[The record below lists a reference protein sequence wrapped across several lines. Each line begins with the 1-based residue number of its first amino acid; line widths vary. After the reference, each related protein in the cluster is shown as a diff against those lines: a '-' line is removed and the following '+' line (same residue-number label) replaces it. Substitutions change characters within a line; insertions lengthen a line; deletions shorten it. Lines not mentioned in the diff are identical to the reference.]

1 MNNNNSLDDLNNRP
15 ELDSNNFLN
24 QFIIDDENEFN
35 IFNGTKLGSLYYDFE
50 SFVSLCRKTNKPIIL
65 SINIQS
71 VQSKLHELISLIMD
85 MCSKNIYIDV
95 ISLQETWAV
104 PFPEAVSI
112 PGYQSIVLNCRKNS
126 RGGGVGFY
134 VRNNIEF
141 KVLQNLSP
149 FKENIIESLSIR
161 LKYPKFNLLVTN
173 IYRSPNPPPNQT
185 QLEALNMFTQ
195 EFDTLLDNLAATGLT
210 SFVVTD
216 SNINLLHE
224 NTANI
229 NYIDTIMS
237 NGYLQTI
244 TKATRIHDTSLS
256 LIDHVLTN
264 VIGSTNDVGTLV
276 NNISDHFINF
286 FFVPA
291 NKHNRKP
298 YYINKRIMS
307 KANKERFRDNL
318 SNLTWRN
325 VTNAT
330 HVDLAFDAFW
340 TDFKLLYDMCFPLTR
355 SHFNKNIHPKQPFM
369 TKGLLISRSNKEK
382 LHKNYLCN
390 TNTETK
396 ANYTKYRNIYASL
409 IRLSKKMYY
418 ESSLH
423 KFKKKTKKKPG
434 I

>member
-35 IFNGTKLGSLYYDFE
+35 IFNGTKLSSLYYDFE

-95 ISLQETWAV
+95 IALQETWAV

-185 QLEALNMFTQ
+185 QLDALNMFTQ

-216 SNINLLHE
+216 SNINLLH
-224 NTANI
+224 
-229 NYIDTIMS
+229 
-237 NGYLQTI
+237 
-244 TKATRIHDTSLS
+244 
-256 LIDHVLTN
+256 
-264 VIGSTNDVGTLV
+264 
-276 NNISDHFINF
+276 
-286 FFVPA
+286 
-291 NKHNRKP
+291 
-298 YYINKRIMS
+298 
-307 KANKERFRDNL
+307 
-318 SNLTWRN
+318 
-325 VTNAT
+325 
-330 HVDLAFDAFW
+330 
-340 TDFKLLYDMCFPLTR
+340 
-355 SHFNKNIHPKQPFM
+355 
-369 TKGLLISRSNKEK
+369 
-382 LHKNYLCN
+382 
-390 TNTETK
+390 
-396 ANYTKYRNIYASL
+396 
-409 IRLSKKMYY
+409 
-418 ESSLH
+418 
-423 KFKKKTKKKPG
+423 
-434 I
+434 